1 MQGPLGFLSFKTGLL
16 VPLVGYQLPNLM
28 LPWLFLV
35 FGLGLLYVGAQTL
48 IRGGAALALRMG
60 LSALAVGLT
69 VIAYGTS
76 SPEMVVSVQASLA
89 GNGAI
94 SLGNVV
100 GSNICNILLILGLA
114 ATIAPVSAHVQIIRR
129 EIPVMI
135 ACSVLLL
142 GVLWDGTLGRVDGA
156 LLLAGVIAYTFLTLR
171 DARRAHAASVEK
183 EFKDELPV
191 TKGLSAWAAAGLV
204 FLGLLILALGSH
216 LFVDGAIQLA
226 SGWGIS
232 QAVIGLTI
240 VAIGTSLPELA
251 TSVVASIKGDSDVA
265 VGNVVGSNIFNILG
279 ILGVAALLNPLDGTD
294 ISRVDLG
301 VMLATAVLLLP
312 LARARGKIG
321 RLEGVLMLAAYAGY
335 TWWLV
340 GSVGAA

>member
-1 MQGPLGFLSFKTGLL
+1 
-16 VPLVGYQLPNLM
+16 M
-28 LPWLFLV
+28 LPWLLLV
-35 FGLGLLYVGAQTL
+35 LGLGLLYVGAQTL

-76 SPEMVVSVQASLA
+76 SPEMVVSVQAALA

-114 ATIAPVSAHVQIIRR
+114 ATIAPVSAHVQVIRR

-135 ACSVLLL
+135 AASVLVIGL
-142 GVLWDGTLGRVDGA
+142 LWDGSLGRIDGFI
-156 LLLAGVIAYTFLTLR
+156 LLAAVIAYTFLTLR

-240 VAIGTSLPELA
+240 VAVGTSLPELA

-265 VGNVVGSNIFNILG
+265 VGNVVGSNIFNLLG
-279 ILGVAALLNPLDGTD
+279 ILGVAAVLHPVDGAD
-294 ISRVDLG
+294 ISRVDLS
-301 VMLATAVLLLP
+301 VMLAAAVLLLP
-312 LARARGKIG
+312 LVQVRGKVG
-321 RLEGVLMLAAYAGY
+321 RLEGVLMLAAFAGY
-335 TWWLV
+335 SWWLV
-340 GSVGAA
+340 STIATA